1 MKRLVLTLALLAI
14 FNLGGMAQL
23 YFGFE
28 YGIQGWTTIDGDGDG
43 RDWQLVST
51 GGNGHLGSDGML
63 LSYSVD
69 PDTGNSL
76 SPNDYLV
83 SPPIMLYENG
93 AWVIRFWGRALDPDY
108 PSEHVGI
115 AVSTTVN
122 DDINAFSLIQEWTLD
137 NHDWYNYSC
146 DLAQFN
152 GQKIYIAITHHD
164 SNGNSALCI
173 DDVNIWGDIIVAQ
186 DDFWK
191 LFNLPSNFYPFFDSI
206 PALAAVAQNGDLF
219 AYGEEGMYRSQDE
232 GETWENVLYFE
243 PFLFQ
248 YPDVSTIIGQE
259 GRIFVAPMND
269 EFIYYSDNG
278 GDTWLEFSSFY
289 LYHDENIGLCSPSND
304 ILLYWNDYM
313 SGTYY
318 SDDNYLYYTL
328 DNGNTWD
335 GANMSFITGNVG
347 ISDVIANETGDVY
360 VSVYSDIP
368 QPASTP
374 LGVYHST
381 LSDMGY
387 WELVAFEGIGV
398 KDMEFDP
405 EGNVLCAVDF
415 GGSFSGYEHVPGF
428 YAYSA
433 PNVCVSDN
441 GIIYKLV
448 IDVENYRTI
457 LAYSLDHG
465 EHFYNTG
472 QTFFLYVPYYV
483 KPGLIKGRDN
493 HLYFYDDTSAYQY
506 WKSIFNANDIP
517 YGSAGLTEWYYEIEN
532 ENGTITYQYLYQAGD
547 TIIQDEPTHI
557 LVKINTLYD
566 KDVHTDVTH
575 EYVYERDGKLYWW
588 NKTLEEFTVLYD
600 FGAQEGDT
608 WVTKVG
614 TETLIMHVDA
624 VEDIEYEGR
633 TWRMLRVSDANDLFS
648 GDIVCGIGHLTSF
661 FPERLMDNGDGV
673 RVEGLRC
680 YWIDDELVFKLG
692 DEDCDAIYSEVH
704 GVEEDGPS
712 TPSTGLVVYPNPT
725 DGVLFVQTLR
735 ATSLPNLTYCITNLM
750 GQIVL
755 SGNITAETQQIDAS
769 DLPKGMYFISIGGE
783 TRKFVVR

>member
-1 MKRLVLTLALLAI
+1 
-14 FNLGGMAQL
+14 
-23 YFGFE
+23 
-28 YGIQGWTTIDGDGDG
+28 
-43 RDWQLVST
+43 
-51 GGNGHLGSDGML
+51 
-63 LSYSVD
+63 
-69 PDTGNSL
+69 
-76 SPNDYLV
+76 
-83 SPPIMLYENG
+83 MLYENG

-122 DDINAFSLIQEWTLD
+122 DDINAFSLLQEWTLD

-387 WELVAFEGIGV
+387 
-398 KDMEFDP
+398 
-405 EGNVLCAVDF
+405 
-415 GGSFSGYEHVPGF
+415 
-428 YAYSA
+428 
-433 PNVCVSDN
+433 
-441 GIIYKLV
+441 
-448 IDVENYRTI
+448 
-457 LAYSLDHG
+457 
-465 EHFYNTG
+465 
-472 QTFFLYVPYYV
+472 
-483 KPGLIKGRDN
+483 
-493 HLYFYDDTSAYQY
+493 
-506 WKSIFNANDIP
+506 
-517 YGSAGLTEWYYEIEN
+517 
-532 ENGTITYQYLYQAGD
+532 
-547 TIIQDEPTHI
+547 
-557 LVKINTLYD
+557 
-566 KDVHTDVTH
+566 
-575 EYVYERDGKLYWW
+575 
-588 NKTLEEFTVLYD
+588 
-600 FGAQEGDT
+600 
-608 WVTKVG
+608 
-614 TETLIMHVDA
+614 
-624 VEDIEYEGR
+624 
-633 TWRMLRVSDANDLFS
+633 
-648 GDIVCGIGHLTSF
+648 
-661 FPERLMDNGDGV
+661 
-673 RVEGLRC
+673 
-680 YWIDDELVFKLG
+680 
-692 DEDCDAIYSEVH
+692 
-704 GVEEDGPS
+704 
-712 TPSTGLVVYPNPT
+712 
-725 DGVLFVQTLR
+725 
-735 ATSLPNLTYCITNLM
+735 
-750 GQIVL
+750 
-755 SGNITAETQQIDAS
+755 
-769 DLPKGMYFISIGGE
+769 
-783 TRKFVVR
+783 